1 MDKENLQRIAWTV
14 PDLRTA
20 VVINERGVATQGI
33 GGDDVSVLAQKA
45 DRAVRTLDRVG
56 RSLRLG
62 RVAAVGVVGRGASA
76 FVDATDQRRVVA
88 LLGGEVRDLE
98 STLSTM
104 SELLNNP
111 R

>member
-1 MDKENLQRIAWTV
+1 MDKEHLQRVAWTV
-14 PDLRTA
+14 PDWRTA
-20 VVINERGVATQGI
+20 VVINERGVATLGI
-33 GGDDVSVLAQKA
+33 GDEVSALEQKT

-62 RVAAVGVVGRGASA
+62 RLATVGVVGRGASA

-104 SELLNNP
+104 SGLLAEP